1 MVYQRHDNSLA
12 FDQDCIKEGL
22 CFDYVYVI
30 MNERKKQQ
38 QQQKNV
44 LIPSIY
50 FANYSKSKNMSVGT
64 VHPHYANT
72 PMQYTAIFHG
82 CKKCSFS
89 DDFLKWF
96 SFFAQNINCGYTLE
110 PHQ

>member
-30 MNERKKQQ
+30 MNERKKKQQ

-64 VHPHYANT
+64 VHPITQTRPCNIQ
-72 PMQYTAIFHG
+72 QYFTAVKNVHFQMIF
-82 CKKCSFS
+82 
-89 DDFLKWF
+89 
-96 SFFAQNINCGYTLE
+96 
-110 PHQ
+110 